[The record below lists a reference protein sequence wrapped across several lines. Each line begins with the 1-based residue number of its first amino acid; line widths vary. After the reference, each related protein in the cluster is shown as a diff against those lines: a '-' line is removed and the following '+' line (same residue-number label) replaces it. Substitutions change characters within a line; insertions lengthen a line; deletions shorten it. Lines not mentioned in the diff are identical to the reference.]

1 MGKTF
6 SEKSTTEDV
15 LEGQDLTGKHILVTG
30 VSSGLGV
37 ETVRAV
43 VAHGATALGTA
54 RDLPKAKAALIAAM
68 GEKAFNEK
76 VELLDLN
83 LSSLKSIRAA
93 ADKVNAAGKTFD
105 VVIANAGIMACPK
118 GFTEDGFELQFGSN
132 HLGHFVFVNR
142 IAGQIKDGGRVV
154 SLSSG
159 GHHFSDVDLKDPNF
173 ETTPYEEF
181 LSYGRSK
188 TANILFAVEFD
199 RRHKARGVR
208 AAAVHP
214 GAIHT
219 ELSRHLDMNKMQAI
233 LEAMKTTGARPIE
246 FKTVPQGAATSIWA
260 GLVAPAE
267 AVGGRYCQDCQVA
280 KVSDDVK
287 DAGVRS
293 YALDAQNAKNLWALS
308 EKIVGETF

>member
-1 MGKTF
+1 MTNTF
-6 SEKSTTEDV
+6 NERSTTDEV
-15 LEGQDLTGKHILVTG
+15 LTGLDLTGKHVLVTG

-37 ETVRAV
+37 ETMRAL
-43 VAHGATALGTA
+43 ASHGATALGTA

-68 GEKAFNEK
+68 GEQAFNEK

-93 ADKVNAAGKTFD
+93 ADKVNAAGKKFD

-118 GFTEDGFELQFGSN
+118 GFTDDGFELQFGSN

-142 IAGQIKDGGRVV
+142 IANQIKNGGRVV

-199 RRHKARGVR
+199 RRHQSRGVR
-208 AAAVHP
+208 AIAVHP

-219 ELSRHLDMNKMQAI
+219 ELSRHLDMTKMQAI
-233 LEAMKTTGARPIE
+233 LEAMKTSGARPIE
-246 FKTVPQGAATSIWA
+246 FKTVPQGAATSVWA
-260 GLVAPAE
+260 GFVAPAE
-267 AVGGRYCQDCQVA
+267 AVGGRYCQDCQVG
-280 KVSDDVK
+280 KVSDNVI

-293 YALDAQNAKNLWALS
+293 YAIDPENAKNLWALS
-308 EKIVGETF
+308 EKMVGEAF